1 MKGVI
6 ASAVIAAV
14 IVAGSVAYTNHIDK
28 VSRELGE
35 INDRVMAFLYDG
47 DYESAGDEIEK
58 LVQYLDE
65 NRTVLAA
72 TGNHEDF
79 DKIEMNISE
88 LLTGDGMSKE
98 SISEDLRNIA
108 SEDQLTDTTSI
119 SKLDL
124 QHFEVAY
131 LRGKCETDKCLY
143 SYLLAKDGSCGFY
156 LSIIYGNEKEETVEE
171 ILKSFKLSE

>member
-6 ASAVIAAV
+6 ASAVIAVV

-28 VSRELGE
+28 VSRELG
-35 INDRVMAFLYDG
+35 AFLYDG

-65 NRTVLAA
+65 NSTVLAA

-88 LLTGDGMSKE
+88 VEGYINGGE
-98 SISEDLRNIA
+98 
-108 SEDQLTDTTSI
+108 QTDAVSHCRV
-119 SKLDL
+119 LGFL
-124 QHFEVAY
+124 FEHLPKNY
-131 LRGKCETDKCLY
+131 K
-143 SYLLAKDGSCGFY
+143 
-156 LSIIYGNEKEETVEE
+156 
-171 ILKSFKLSE
+171 FKLENIL

>member
-47 DYESAGDEIEK
+47 DYESAGNEIEK

-79 DKIEMNISE
+79 DKIVKGKA
-88 LLTGDGMSKE
+88 LFC
-98 SISEDLRNIA
+98 R
-108 SEDQLTDTTSI
+108 
-119 SKLDL
+119 KLDST
-124 QHFEVAY
+124 VS
-131 LRGKCETDKCLY
+131 K
-143 SYLLAKDGSCGFY
+143 SLLIK
-156 LSIIYGNEKEETVEE
+156 
-171 ILKSFKLSE
+171 LKKYMSDFSVR

>member
-6 ASAVIAAV
+6 ASAVIAVV

-28 VSRELGE
+28 VSRDLGE

-47 DYESAGDEIEK
+47 D
-58 LVQYLDE
+58 YLDE

-88 LLTGDGMSKE
+88 VEGYINGGE
-98 SISEDLRNIA
+98 
-108 SEDQLTDTTSI
+108 QTDAVSHCRV
-119 SKLDL
+119 LGFL
-124 QHFEVAY
+124 FEHLPKNY
-131 LRGKCETDKCLY
+131 K
-143 SYLLAKDGSCGFY
+143 
-156 LSIIYGNEKEETVEE
+156 
-171 ILKSFKLSE
+171 FKLENIL

>member
-1 MKGVI
+1 MRWLLWQ
-6 ASAVIAAV
+6 
-14 IVAGSVAYTNHIDK
+14 GSVAYTNHIDK
-28 VSRELGE
+28 VSRDLGE

-88 LLTGDGMSKE
+88 VEGILTAESKQTQFHIVVCLVFCLNICRKIISLSWRIYCRFSATDGRPYEVGKG
-98 SISEDLRNIA
+98 
-108 SEDQLTDTTSI
+108 TS
-119 SKLDL
+119 
-124 QHFEVAY
+124 
-131 LRGKCETDKCLY
+131 
-143 SYLLAKDGSCGFY
+143 
-156 LSIIYGNEKEETVEE
+156 YGT
-171 ILKSFKLSE
+171 

>member
-1 MKGVI
+1 MKKSIIAVMTVVLLSILPAGAVELKTTVWDSYGVSF
-6 ASAVIAAV
+6 SAPADI
-14 IVAGSVAYTNHIDK
+14 IVEDDSEEGYSVSNSDIFITIQ
-28 VSRELGE
+28 
-35 INDRVMAFLYDG
+35 I
-47 DYESAGDEIEK
+47 
-58 LVQYLDE
+58 
-65 NRTVLAA
+65 
-72 TGNHEDF
+72 
-79 DKIEMNISE
+79 
-88 LLTGDGMSKE
+88 LTGDGMSKE

-124 QHFEVAY
+124 QHFDVAY

>member
-35 INDRVMAFLYDG
+35 INDRVMVFLYDG

-88 LLTGDGMSKE
+88 VEGILTVGSKQTQFH
-98 SISEDLRNIA
+98 I
-108 SEDQLTDTTSI
+108 
-119 SKLDL
+119 
-124 QHFEVAY
+124 VV
-131 LRGKCETDKCLY
+131 CLVF
-143 SYLLAKDGSCGFY
+143 C
-156 LSIIYGNEKEETVEE
+156 LSICRKIISLSWRIYCRFRATDGRLYEGLHKMRV
-171 ILKSFKLSE
+171 

>member
-79 DKIEMNISE
+79 DKIEIYQKWRGILTAGSKQTQFHIVVCLVFCLNICRKIIS
-88 LLTGDGMSKE
+88 LSWRIYCRFRATDGRLYEGLHKMRVLKKRLS
-98 SISEDLRNIA
+98 
-108 SEDQLTDTTSI
+108 
-119 SKLDL
+119 
-124 QHFEVAY
+124 VA
-131 LRGKCETDKCLY
+131 
-143 SYLLAKDGSCGFY
+143 FF
-156 LSIIYGNEKEETVEE
+156 N
-171 ILKSFKLSE
+171 

>member
-6 ASAVIAAV
+6 ASAVIAVV

-65 NRTVLAA
+65 NRWNVMPKMTKIVLYLPQRV
-72 TGNHEDF
+72 
-79 DKIEMNISE
+79 IMRI
-88 LLTGDGMSKE
+88 L
-98 SISEDLRNIA
+98 I
-108 SEDQLTDTTSI
+108 
-119 SKLDL
+119 KL
-124 QHFEVAY
+124 
-131 LRGKCETDKCLY
+131 K
-143 SYLLAKDGSCGFY
+143 
-156 LSIIYGNEKEETVEE
+156 
-171 ILKSFKLSE
+171 

>member
-6 ASAVIAAV
+6 ASAVIAVV

-88 LLTGDGMSKE
+88 VEGSKQTQFHIVVCLVFCLNICRKIISLSWKIYCRFRATDGRLYEGLHKMRVLKKRLS
-98 SISEDLRNIA
+98 
-108 SEDQLTDTTSI
+108 
-119 SKLDL
+119 
-124 QHFEVAY
+124 VA
-131 LRGKCETDKCLY
+131 
-143 SYLLAKDGSCGFY
+143 FF
-156 LSIIYGNEKEETVEE
+156 N
-171 ILKSFKLSE
+171 

>member
-35 INDRVMAFLYDG
+35 INDRVMAYLYDG
-47 DYESAGDEIEK
+47 DYESAGDEIENLYSILTK
-58 LVQYLDE
+58 I
-65 NRTVLAA
+65 VLYFAA

-88 LLTGDGMSKE
+88 VEGYINYGSKQTQFHCRV
-98 SISEDLRNIA
+98 LGF
-108 SEDQLTDTTSI
+108 L
-119 SKLDL
+119 
-124 QHFEVAY
+124 FEHLPKNY
-131 LRGKCETDKCLY
+131 K
-143 SYLLAKDGSCGFY
+143 
-156 LSIIYGNEKEETVEE
+156 
-171 ILKSFKLSE
+171 FKLRIYCRFRATDGRLYEGLHK

>member
-6 ASAVIAAV
+6 ASAVIAVV

-28 VSRELGE
+28 VSRDLGE

-88 LLTGDGMSKE
+88 VEGYINGGE
-98 SISEDLRNIA
+98 
-108 SEDQLTDTTSI
+108 QTDAVSHCRV
-119 SKLDL
+119 L
-124 QHFEVAY
+124 
-131 LRGKCETDKCLY
+131 
-143 SYLLAKDGSCGFY
+143 GF
-156 LSIIYGNEKEETVEE
+156 LC
-171 ILKSFKLSE
+171 

>member
-14 IVAGSVAYTNHIDK
+14 IVVGSIAYTNHIEK

-35 INDRVMAFLYDG
+35 INDRVIERLYDE
-47 DYESAGDEIEK
+47 DYEGAGDEIGK

-65 NRTVLAA
+65 NRTILAA

-88 LLTGDGMSKE
+88 AEGYINGGEQTDA
-98 SISEDLRNIA
+98 ISHCRV
-108 SEDQLTDTTSI
+108 
-119 SKLDL
+119 LDFL
-124 QHFEVAY
+124 FEHLPKNY
-131 LRGKCETDKCLY
+131 K
-143 SYLLAKDGSCGFY
+143 
-156 LSIIYGNEKEETVEE
+156 
-171 ILKSFKLSE
+171 FKLENIL

>member
-35 INDRVMAFLYDG
+35 INDRVMAYLYDG

-79 DKIEMNISE
+79 DKIEI
-88 LLTGDGMSKE
+88 TGKE
-98 SISEDLRNIA
+98 
-108 SEDQLTDTTSI
+108 
-119 SKLDL
+119 
-124 QHFEVAY
+124 
-131 LRGKCETDKCLY
+131 
-143 SYLLAKDGSCGFY
+143 
-156 LSIIYGNEKEETVEE
+156 
-171 ILKSFKLSE
+171 

>member
-35 INDRVMAFLYDG
+35 INDRVMVFLYDG

-79 DKIEMNISE
+79 PPLFKNLAQIYYEK
-88 LLTGDGMSKE
+88 KE
-98 SISEDLRNIA
+98 SA
-108 SEDQLTDTTSI
+108 SI
-119 SKLDL
+119 
-124 QHFEVAY
+124 FRWAINVWVP
-131 LRGKCETDKCLY
+131 
-143 SYLLAKDGSCGFY
+143 
-156 LSIIYGNEKEETVEE
+156 NER
-171 ILKSFKLSE
+171 SNQ

>member
-6 ASAVIAAV
+6 ASAVIAVV
-14 IVAGSVAYTNHIDK
+14 IVAGSVAYTNHI
-28 VSRELGE
+28 
-35 INDRVMAFLYDG
+35 DRVMAFLYDG

-88 LLTGDGMSKE
+88 VEGYINGGE
-98 SISEDLRNIA
+98 
-108 SEDQLTDTTSI
+108 QTDAVSHCRV
-119 SKLDL
+119 LGFL
-124 QHFEVAY
+124 FEHLPKNY
-131 LRGKCETDKCLY
+131 K
-143 SYLLAKDGSCGFY
+143 
-156 LSIIYGNEKEETVEE
+156 
-171 ILKSFKLSE
+171 FKLENIL

>member
-88 LLTGDGMSKE
+88 VEGYINGE
-98 SISEDLRNIA
+98 E
-108 SEDQLTDTTSI
+108 QTDAVSHCV
-119 SKLDL
+119 LGFL
-124 QHFEVAY
+124 FEHLPKNY
-131 LRGKCETDKCLY
+131 K
-143 SYLLAKDGSCGFY
+143 
-156 LSIIYGNEKEETVEE
+156 
-171 ILKSFKLSE
+171 FKLENIL